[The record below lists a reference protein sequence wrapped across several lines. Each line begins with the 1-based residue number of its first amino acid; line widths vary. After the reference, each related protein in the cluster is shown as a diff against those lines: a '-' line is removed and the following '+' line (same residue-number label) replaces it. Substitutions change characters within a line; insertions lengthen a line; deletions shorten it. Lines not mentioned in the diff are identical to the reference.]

1 MKNRKLLAAV
11 AALGLLSFGLAGCV
25 NNTGGTDA
33 DPAKKAETGGVDE
46 AAAKLLPE
54 SITKGGVLI
63 IGSDLS
69 NPPSTFKD
77 PQGNPAGWEIELAD
91 LLSARLGLKSDIRN
105 APFDNILPS
114 VMGGQ
119 YQIGFSGYFDT
130 KEREEKVDMVDYFN
144 SGVRWATTKGNGANV
159 DPDNACGMKVAAQ
172 ANTFESEAD
181 LPEKS
186 DACVKA
192 GKKPIEILKFQ
203 TQQDF
208 STAVALG
215 RAEAMTAD
223 APVVEWLVQ
232 QSDDKLEL
240 AGDMYSPFV
249 LGIVVSK
256 DNPDLRDAVVAGM
269 QATLDDGSYL
279 KVLEKWGIESGAID
293 KIGINGAPN

>member
-11 AALGLLSFGLAGCV
+11 TALGILSFGLAGCV
-25 NNTGGTDA
+25 NNTANT
-33 DPAKKAETGGVDE
+33 PEKPKTETGGVDA

-54 SITKGGVLI
+54 DIAKGGVLI

-69 NPPSTFKD
+69 NPPSTYKD
-77 PQGNPAGWEIELAD
+77 PNGNPAGWEIELAD

-130 KEREEKVDMVDYFN
+130 KEREQKVDMVDYFN
-144 SGVRWATTKGNGANV
+144 SGVRWAAAKGNGGNI
-159 DPDNACGMKVAAQ
+159 DPDNACGLKVAAQ

-192 GKKPIEILKFQ
+192 GKKPIEIMKFS

-215 RAEAMTAD
+215 RADAMTAD

-232 QSDDKLEL
+232 QSEGKLEL

-256 DNPDLRDAVVAGM
+256 DNTKLRDAVVAGM
-269 QATLDDGSYL
+269 QATLDDGSYMEVL
-279 KVLEKWGIESGAID
+279 KKWGIESGAID